1 MSKNQA
7 KSITTKGGASTS
19 LASSSL
25 PSIKNC
31 SPSEFVS
38 AASAIKM
45 EPEVSLSK
53 FEDLLKK
60 RKAEKLLESSS
71 DFSTKETEF
80 GTSVIEQPVKKAN
93 LSILDKKVQDAE
105 AAAAVENSSGSNV
118 SSSLSTPPRTNQP
131 QKTIVQYSVYYVEG
145 DDQNEEVPVCIT
157 ICNIFGLKDQIL
169 GNKRMANGD
178 MFYWPA
184 RMLYANQV
192 ATTME
197 AVGGI
202 HPESA
207 EFLTTSNGRPLIVL
221 SRLSKVKKD
230 ALLTFDEINE
240 FLTTYIQGR
249 EDDGSK
255 SSPKK
260 IFDLNIEKRA
270 LSVPEL
276 DALVAISAKIGAP
289 SPSQK

>member
-1 MSKNQA
+1 M
-7 KSITTKGGASTS
+7 
-19 LASSSL
+19 
-25 PSIKNC
+25 
-31 SPSEFVS
+31 
-38 AASAIKM
+38 
-45 EPEVSLSK
+45 
-53 FEDLLKK
+53 
-60 RKAEKLLESSS
+60 
-71 DFSTKETEF
+71 
-80 GTSVIEQPVKKAN
+80 
-93 LSILDKKVQDAE
+93 
-105 AAAAVENSSGSNV
+105 
-118 SSSLSTPPRTNQP
+118 STPPRTNQP

-178 MFYWPA
+178 MFYWPV

-240 FLTTYIQGR
+240 FLATYIQGR

-260 IFDLNIEKRA
+260 IFDLNIERRA

-276 DALVAISAKIGAP
+276 DALVAISAKIGGP